1 MALLDNKR
9 SRWHRRQNKFG
20 KVWQQ
25 TKVTTR
31 LVVSYFNWIWQHSRF
46 KTTAAQRAGL
56 TLQPWAWHDIITYP
70 LRLMHYL
77 ISETDRIGI
86 MALVRSECSESVCAE
101 NAPKL
106 NYCRVLNRC
115 GGFRKSGDRLQ
126 CTGSIRCKS
135 LGARSWNDSRGEVGL
150 VLLRGV
156 LRVESCLNP

>member
-70 LRLMHYL
+70 T
-77 ISETDRIGI
+77 I
-86 MALVRSECSESVCAE
+86 V
-101 NAPKL
+101 
-106 NYCRVLNRC
+106 
-115 GGFRKSGDRLQ
+115 
-126 CTGSIRCKS
+126 
-135 LGARSWNDSRGEVGL
+135 
-150 VLLRGV
+150 
-156 LRVESCLNP
+156 